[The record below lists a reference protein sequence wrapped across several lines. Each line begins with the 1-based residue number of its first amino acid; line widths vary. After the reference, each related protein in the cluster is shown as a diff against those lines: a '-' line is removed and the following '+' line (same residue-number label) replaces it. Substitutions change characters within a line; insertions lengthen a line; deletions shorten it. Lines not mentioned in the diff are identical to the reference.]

1 MENEE
6 LDLAGGVIQINY
18 TDNTNSELNMNSN
31 SLTITGFNNQNIGTQ
46 TITVQYQEFT
56 TIFEVEVIEGVKPIL
71 SDFSDVEV
79 TITDASVYLFQEIIE
94 DDYIDMDI
102 EISNIKDRDQKT
114 DYIYYYYLSENSSEE
129 NIENWTKISNADIT
143 EKQDGTYTMSV
154 RINTKDVVELEDLSN
169 ADNLYLYIRE
179 VGTASG
185 ESIEQVNVNQLDVN
199 KENVIYYIDNEIKGN
214 VDEVIDN
221 DNPIITPDDDDS
233 GDTILPDTTISPNPI
248 PQTGVVY
255 VGVLAIA
262 LVVVKHSFLYKK

>member
-1 MENEE
+1 
-6 LDLAGGVIQINY
+6 
-18 TDNTNSELNMNSN
+18 
-31 SLTITGFNNQNIGTQ
+31 
-46 TITVQYQEFT
+46 
-56 TIFEVEVIEGVKPIL
+56 
-71 SDFSDVEV
+71 
-79 TITDASVYLFQEIIE
+79 
-94 DDYIDMDI
+94 
-102 EISNIKDRDQKT
+102 
-114 DYIYYYYLSENSSEE
+114 
-129 NIENWTKISNADIT
+129 
-143 EKQDGTYTMSV
+143 MSV

-262 LVVVKHSFLYKK
+262 LVAGLSIYFFIRNRNIEK